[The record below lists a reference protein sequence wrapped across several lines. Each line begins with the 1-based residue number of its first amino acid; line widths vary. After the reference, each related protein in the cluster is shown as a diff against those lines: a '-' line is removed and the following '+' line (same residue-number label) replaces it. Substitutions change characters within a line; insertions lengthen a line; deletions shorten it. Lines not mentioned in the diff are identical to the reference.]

1 MSFRIFGQV
10 IVVLSSFKAAKDL
23 LERNG
28 EVYSDR
34 PVVPFF
40 EMCVVQSVAHDMTLA
55 NGGQDAVAVGFGK
68 FK

>member
-10 IVVLSSFKAAKDL
+10 IVVLSSVKVAKDF

-40 EMCVVQSVAHDMTLA
+40 EM
-55 NGGQDAVAVGFGK
+55 
-68 FK
+68 

>member
-10 IVVLSSFKAAKDL
+10 IVVLSSFKVAKDL

-34 PVVPFF
+34 PVVPLF
-40 EMCVVQSVAHDMTLA
+40 EM
-55 NGGQDAVAVGFGK
+55 
-68 FK
+68 